1 MHSQRPTELDSP
13 KMCPLKPCIKCNA
26 SWSIMIET
34 PCPDCP
40 KVIHLEWKFL
50 ERFAEA
56 GGK

>member
-1 MHSQRPTELDSP
+1 
-13 KMCPLKPCIKCNA
+13 MCPLKPCIKCNA